1 MKKYFL
7 SVFALILTLPQLIV
21 AQGYIATYT
30 INVSNVPEY
39 AKEMDNLMA
48 SEWGQDFP
56 GYVSLTHYAFNG
68 YDDATHAVIINYEN
82 ADQMAEGT
90 EMFYKPAF
98 GAFLA
103 KTSSYTEAVEQS
115 LHLKL
120 ISGGEP
126 DPEKNNVY
134 TVYRMKVKDPSS
146 YAKEYTKVSKAQ
158 EASGNM
164 EGAYGLRA
172 QVSGNNSYY
181 SHYAFIGASDIKS
194 AMNGQEQL
202 YASDSFKK
210 FSKAVAGNREII
222 QTSTIVVLATYE

>member
-7 SVFALILTLPQLIV
+7 SAFALILTLPQLIV

-98 GAFLA
+98 GAF
-103 KTSSYTEAVEQS
+103 
-115 LHLKL
+115 
-120 ISGGEP
+120 
-126 DPEKNNVY
+126 
-134 TVYRMKVKDPSS
+134 
-146 YAKEYTKVSKAQ
+146 
-158 EASGNM
+158 
-164 EGAYGLRA
+164 
-172 QVSGNNSYY
+172 
-181 SHYAFIGASDIKS
+181 
-194 AMNGQEQL
+194 
-202 YASDSFKK
+202 
-210 FSKAVAGNREII
+210 
-222 QTSTIVVLATYE
+222 